1 MELNKIKDIL
11 ANQLNMDENELDAI
25 NEETALKDIKM
36 DSLDLVE
43 IIMAVEDTF
52 GITIDSEQEENI
64 HTVGDLI
71 ALVKNN

>member
-11 ANQLNMDENELDAI
+11 ANQLDMDENELDAI
-25 NEETALKDIKM
+25 NEETALKDIEM

>member
-25 NEETALKDIKM
+25 NEETALKDIDM

-52 GITIDSEQEENI
+52 CITIDSEQEENI

>member
-25 NEETALKDIKM
+25 NEETALKDIDM

-64 HTVGDLI
+64 HTAGDLI

>member
-1 MELNKIKDIL
+1 
-11 ANQLNMDENELDAI
+11 MDENELDAI
-25 NEETALKDIKM
+25 NEETALKDIDM

>member
-25 NEETALKDIKM
+25 NEETALKDIDM

>member
-1 MELNKIKDIL
+1 MELHKIKDIL

-25 NEETALKDIKM
+25 NEETALKDIDM

>member
-11 ANQLNMDENELDAI
+11 ANQLDMDENELDAI
-25 NEETALKDIKM
+25 NEETALKDIEM

-52 GITIDSEQEENI
+52 GITIDSDQEENI